1 MKKADTP
8 KTSVNIIL
16 QCRPLEFVWNKA
28 LPGGECLSV
37 QDLVFSSYFN
47 SAISILT
54 DMILALLPVPM
65 LWRVQMNRRVKASV
79 AGILSLGLFTVAA
92 AFVKVYYI
100 ADWGKLGDPLWESTD
115 ITIWYTTEISVAI
128 VAGSIPCLKP
138 MFKDILK
145 TASAKRSRRHSYVN
159 FEKQPDASNTTNTGG
174 RQSRAVENGSIKSR
188 TGSHPPHEDH
198 VDIEMWAGPSA
209 PAEGAVGSRE
219 ELTVADVDMTRPYSD
234 SFVLET
240 SRNTKAPQA
249 DAYAVVDKTRRNSIG
264 DMV

>member
-1 MKKADTP
+1 MYLIIIPQVRDGAGRHIEYIPSQDMLMSGLHLNFATQPTCVIALALAKISVGFFLLRISPSKFFTRVICGLMIVTALASIAAVRKFFFRKGKEREREREKKMKKADSP

-100 ADWGKLGDPLWESTD
+100 GDWGKLGDPSWESTD
-115 ITIWYTTEISVAI
+115 ITIWFV
-128 VAGSIPCLKP
+128 
-138 MFKDILK
+138 FK
-145 TASAKRSRRHSYVN
+145 
-159 FEKQPDASNTTNTGG
+159 
-174 RQSRAVENGSIKSR
+174 
-188 TGSHPPHEDH
+188 
-198 VDIEMWAGPSA
+198 SA
-209 PAEGAVGSRE
+209 PQ
-219 ELTVADVDMTRPYSD
+219 P
-234 SFVLET
+234 FF
-240 SRNTKAPQA
+240 PFFF
-249 DAYAVVDKTRRNSIG
+249 
-264 DMV
+264 